1 MENRN
6 SYFKPVLEND
16 DFYLEF
22 FPAMEGGK
30 VLDAKE
36 VISYLSS
43 QGYSNYDM
51 QEINRGITSEEPVR
65 AYIGKSM
72 GNKFHEKVIISLS
85 LDFMLIRCKFYPAAE
100 GGRELN
106 REDIQDALTHEKV
119 IFGVDWDMVNSLL
132 HRREYCT
139 EYLIGKG
146 KPPAIGKDAKIEYFF
161 STQKSLK
168 PKHNED
174 GTVDYHDLNIISKVE
189 KGQLLARLIPAVHG
203 EPGMNVLGGE
213 IKAKEVKSLKLQY
226 SNNIRLSEDGTE
238 LYSEVTG
245 HVALVQGKVFVS
257 GVYEVPAD
265 VDHSIG
271 DIDYPG
277 NVTVK
282 GNVKTGFVI
291 RAEGDIVVEGVVEG
305 AQLYADGQII
315 VKRGIHGM
323 GKGLLSAKGNVVIK
337 FIEGATVKAG
347 GYVETESII
356 QSNVSANTEVIVK
369 SGKGLI
375 MGGDVKVS
383 NKVTARV
390 IGSTMGVMT
399 GISVGI
405 DPEKME
411 RYTEL
416 QQMAKEIGKK
426 IEIIRPILVNYSQ
439 KLQAGVQL
447 PADKAHYMKT
457 QVFALKGLQGQL
469 APINEEIN
477 RLRMEFMNA
486 GRAKIEVQDV
496 IYPGVTIK
504 FSEISMT
511 TKSER
516 KYCQFVKDDGA
527 IKVMNL

>member
-1 MENRN
+1 
-6 SYFKPVLEND
+6 
-16 DFYLEF
+16 
-22 FPAMEGGK
+22 
-30 VLDAKE
+30 
-36 VISYLSS
+36 
-43 QGYSNYDM
+43 
-51 QEINRGITSEEPVR
+51 
-65 AYIGKSM
+65 
-72 GNKFHEKVIISLS
+72 
-85 LDFMLIRCKFYPAAE
+85 
-100 GGRELN
+100 
-106 REDIQDALTHEKV
+106 
-119 IFGVDWDMVNSLL
+119 
-132 HRREYCT
+132 
-139 EYLIGKG
+139 
-146 KPPAIGKDAKIEYFF
+146 
-161 STQKSLK
+161 
-168 PKHNED
+168 
-174 GTVDYHDLNIISKVE
+174 
-189 KGQLLARLIPAVHG
+189 
-203 EPGMNVLGGE
+203 
-213 IKAKEVKSLKLQY
+213 
-226 SNNIRLSEDGTE
+226 
-238 LYSEVTG
+238 
-245 HVALVQGKVFVS
+245 
-257 GVYEVPAD
+257 
-265 VDHSIG
+265 
-271 DIDYPG
+271 
-277 NVTVK
+277 
-282 GNVKTGFVI
+282 
-291 RAEGDIVVEGVVEG
+291 
-305 AQLYADGQII
+305 
-315 VKRGIHGM
+315 
-323 GKGLLSAKGNVVIK
+323 
-337 FIEGATVKAG
+337 
-347 GYVETESII
+347 
-356 QSNVSANTEVIVK
+356 
-369 SGKGLI
+369 